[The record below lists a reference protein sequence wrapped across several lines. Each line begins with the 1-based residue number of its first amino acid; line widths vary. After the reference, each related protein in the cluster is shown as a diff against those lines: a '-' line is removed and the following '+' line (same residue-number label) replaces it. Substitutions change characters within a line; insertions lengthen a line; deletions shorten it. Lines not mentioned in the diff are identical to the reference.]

1 MKALGIYVN
10 KTSLKKYM
18 QKADKDGSGTIEK
31 GEFLSLMAEMI
42 QKRNPRA
49 EVLKSFRFYDDDD
62 GGTID
67 MTNLL
72 RTAKELQIEDFSE
85 EECRR
90 MIEAGDFKK
99 QGAVDVEDFM
109 KIMELAKLFSPDQN
123 SIIPV

>member
-1 MKALGIYVN
+1 M
-10 KTSLKKYM
+10 
-18 QKADKDGSGTIEK
+18 
-31 GEFLSLMAEMI
+31 
-42 QKRNPRA
+42 
-49 EVLKSFRFYDDDD
+49 LKSFRFYDDDD

>member
-1 MKALGIYVN
+1 
-10 KTSLKKYM
+10 M
-18 QKADKDGSGTIEK
+18 QKADKDGSGTIER

-67 MTNLL
+67 MSNLL
-72 RTAKELQIEDFSE
+72 RTAKELKIDDFSE
-85 EECRR
+85 EECLR

-99 QGAVDVEDFM
+99 QGAVDVNDFM
-109 KIMELAKLFSPDQN
+109 KIMELAKLFKPD
-123 SIIPV
+123 